1 MKVTLTLAAQSAAD
15 KDFLYRLFHTG
26 LIGATA
32 VNTDQNDE
40 HIESVTVELPTR
52 EGFLG

>member
-1 MKVTLTLAAQSAAD
+1 MKVTLILTAQSDAD

-32 VNTDQNDE
+32 TQIDQNDE
-40 HIESVTVELPTR
+40 SCACVTVELPTR

>member
-1 MKVTLTLAAQSAAD
+1 MKVLLTLTAQTQAD

-32 VNTDQNDE
+32 LNTDPENE
-40 HIESVTVELPTR
+40 HCEVVTVELPTR